1 MSCIKSILV
10 GIDPSKIDA
19 ADASK
24 YSEPISEAIKNGL
37 WLAEKAGAKITFFA
51 AVDLPEEQVQAMKTD
66 PAHPPCTLLATGRA
80 TLDRLVATA
89 KQRGLAADSKLVSG
103 PAWLEMIREV
113 DHNRHDIVVVG
124 TRNVSAFQRFLFGG
138 TAQRLLHECPCPV
151 WVTRPEARPLPHNI
165 LITSDFSDVSEVVIK
180 LGLAIGEFSGAK
192 VNLVHAVNYEL
203 DRLWSVGLLH
213 TNTEQYH
220 ARVNEEAR
228 LKLANQ
234 LAECAGDRPT
244 ANVELHI
251 IESESVADEAIV
263 KFIAEQQIDLLLM
276 GTIARSGFEGIS
288 VGNTAERL
296 VTHVPCSM
304 VAVKPRDFKPS
315 VNLADSAIP

>member
-10 GIDPSKIDA
+10 GVDPSKIDA
-19 ADASK
+19 ADSSK
-24 YSEPISEAIKNGL
+24 YSAPVSEAIKNGL
-37 WLAEKAGAKITFFA
+37 WLAEKAGAKIMFFA
-51 AVDLPEEQVQAMKTD
+51 AVDLPEAQVQALKKD
-66 PAHPPCTLLATGRA
+66 PAHPACPLLATGRA

-89 KQRGLAADSKLVSG
+89 RERGLTADSKLVSG

-113 DHNRHDIVVVG
+113 DHSRHDIVIVG

-138 TAQRLLHECPCPV
+138 TAQSLLHNCPCPV
-151 WVTRPEARPLPHNI
+151 WVTRPEPRPLPHNI
-165 LITSDFSDVSEVVIK
+165 LITCDFSEVSEPVIK
-180 LGLAIGEFSGAK
+180 LGLAIGELSGAK

-203 DRLWSVGLLH
+203 DRLWSVGLMH

-220 ARVNEEAR
+220 ARVQEEAR

-234 LAECAGDRPT
+234 LAESAGERSIE
-244 ANVELHI
+244 NVELHV

-263 KFIAEQQIDLLLM
+263 KFIEEQQIDLLLM

-304 VAVKPRDFKPS
+304 VVVKPADFKTS
-315 VNLADSAIP
+315 VDLAETSVP